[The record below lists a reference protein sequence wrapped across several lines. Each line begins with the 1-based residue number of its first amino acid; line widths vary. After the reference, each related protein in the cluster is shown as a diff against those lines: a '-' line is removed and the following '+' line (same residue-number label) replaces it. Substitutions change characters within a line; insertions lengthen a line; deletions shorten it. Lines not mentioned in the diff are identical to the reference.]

1 MTTSAIAGG
10 SSARDH
16 EAWSRAVVSRDP
28 RFDGVFYVGISTT
41 GIYCRPVCPA
51 RVSYPERRRFFPS
64 AAAAEQEGY
73 RPCLRCRPELAPG
86 LGVCDAVPR
95 VARAAA
101 MRIAT
106 GALNGR
112 SVAELAQELGVGERH
127 LRRAMEREL
136 GVSPVELA
144 QTHRLLMAKCLLTDT
159 DLPVTRVAFASGF
172 QSLRR
177 FNSVFQERYRLSP
190 SMLRRRPR
198 PTLASPAPGLPG
210 DWIRLTLGYRAP
222 LAWGELVQRIA
233 PDTPPGVGSIEGVRY
248 GRTVALEGC
257 RGVILVEA
265 EPAASHVNVDLSGSL
280 LPALMPL
287 LARLRHLLDL
297 DAEPAVIDAHL
308 EQEGLADLIA
318 QRPGLR
324 LPGAF
329 DGFEIAARE
338 LMGSND
344 LFGRVTQEL
353 GEPFDTGIASLD
365 RLGLTPYRVAEAARF
380 IAHLGVPARRAE
392 ALASLGQ
399 AVADGELRLEPG
411 SEVPATLEA
420 LTRIPGVDARSATAI
435 VMRALHWPD
444 AFWAAEP
451 ELQRAA
457 GVRTTESLQRIAER
471 WRPWRGYAAAQL
483 AYVKAVRRE

>member
-1 MTTSAIAGG
+1 
-10 SSARDH
+10 
-16 EAWSRAVVSRDP
+16 
-28 RFDGVFYVGISTT
+28 
-41 GIYCRPVCPA
+41 
-51 RVSYPERRRFFPS
+51 
-64 AAAAEQEGY
+64 
-73 RPCLRCRPELAPG
+73 
-86 LGVCDAVPR
+86 
-95 VARAAA
+95 
-101 MRIAT
+101 
-106 GALNGR
+106 
-112 SVAELAQELGVGERH
+112 
-127 LRRAMEREL
+127 
-136 GVSPVELA
+136 
-144 QTHRLLMAKCLLTDT
+144 
-159 DLPVTRVAFASGF
+159 
-172 QSLRR
+172 
-177 FNSVFQERYRLSP
+177 
-190 SMLRRRPR
+190 
-198 PTLASPAPGLPG
+198 
-210 DWIRLTLGYRAP
+210 
-222 LAWGELVQRIA
+222 
-233 PDTPPGVGSIEGVRY
+233 
-248 GRTVALEGC
+248 
-257 RGVILVEA
+257 
-265 EPAASHVNVDLSGSL
+265 
-280 LPALMPL
+280 MPL
-287 LARLRHLLDL
+287 RARLRHLLDL